1 MSRRL
6 RPLTLDGIA
15 DIGRE
20 CATCAYWESSE
31 LLRVQCGAACDEE
44 LLRANRSAVR
54 REWGEYGRMAL
65 EDKVIL
71 GFIKCAPARYFP
83 QARRL
88 PTGAPDADAPLI
100 TCLHVLDEARC
111 RGLDRV
117 LLHAVLRDL
126 NMQGVRA
133 VYAYGSVSDDHEHS
147 PMPDLEFLVEQGF
160 TIERPHLVYPLLRL
174 DLRTLAAW
182 TENLEAAL
190 ESLLLPLG
198 RARRVPTP
206 SVD

>member
-6 RPLTLDGIA
+6 RALTVDGVAGLD
-15 DIGRE
+15 RS
-20 CATCAYWESSE
+20 CSTCVYWESSE
-31 LLRVQCGAACDEE
+31 RLEVRCGSACDEE
-44 LLRANRSAVR
+44 RLRSCFSDVR

-65 EDKVIL
+65 EDKTVL

-88 PTGAPDADAPLI
+88 PVGAPDASAPLV
-100 TCLHVLDEARC
+100 TCLHVRDEARC
-111 RGLDRV
+111 KGLDRV
-117 LLHAVLRDL
+117 LLQAVLRDL
-126 NMQGVRA
+126 HMRGERS
-133 VYAYGSVSDDHEHS
+133 VYAYGSVSGDVAES
-147 PMPDLEFLVEQGF
+147 PMPELEFLLEQGF
-160 TIERPHLVYPLLRL
+160 TIERPHLTHPLLRL

-198 RARRVPTP
+198 RGGRVPTP

>member
-6 RPLTLDGIA
+6 RALTLEGIA
-15 DIGRE
+15 GIDRE
-20 CATCAYWESSE
+20 CAVCAYWESPE
-31 LLRVQCGAACDEE
+31 LLPMRCGAACDEE
-44 LLRANRSAVR
+44 LLRSNLSTVR

-65 EDKVIL
+65 EDKVVL
-71 GFIKCAPARYFP
+71 GFIKCAPTRYFP

-133 VYAYGSVSDDHEHS
+133 VYAYGSVSGDRERM
-147 PMPDLEFLVEQGF
+147 PMPDLEFLLEQGF
-160 TIERPHLVYPLLRL
+160 TVERPHLVYPLLRL

-198 RARRVPTP
+198 RGRHMPTP
-206 SVD
+206 TVD

>member
-6 RPLTLDGIA
+6 RPLTVDGVAGLD
-15 DIGRE
+15 RP
-20 CATCAYWESSE
+20 CAACTYWETPE
-31 LLRVQCGAACDEE
+31 PLDVKCGAACDGER
-44 LLRANRSAVR
+44 LRSSISDVR

-65 EDKVIL
+65 EDKIVL

-88 PTGAPDADAPLI
+88 PVGAPDASAPLI
-100 TCLHVLDEARC
+100 TCLHVRDEARR

-117 LLHAVLRDL
+117 LLQAVLRDL
-126 NMQGVRA
+126 QVQGERL
-133 VYAYGSVSDDHEHS
+133 VYAYGSVSGNSAET
-147 PMPDLEFLVEQGF
+147 PMPDLEFLLEQGF
-160 TIERPHLVYPLLRL
+160 MVERPHLVYPLLRL

-198 RARRVPTP
+198 RAGRVPTP